1 MSSPV
6 VLITGA
12 LTGIGRAAAI
22 IFAQEGAHIV
32 VSGRRDKQGQELVAE
47 LQGLGAEAI
56 FVRSDVRKDEDVRNL
71 VDQTVKRFGRLDIA
85 VNNAGTEGSPG
96 LVTDQTAE
104 SYAATFDTNVLGTL
118 LSMKHELRVMLP
130 QGSGSIVNVSSAYGS
145 VGAAGASVYVASK
158 HAVEGLTKSAALEVA
173 GTGVRVNVVAPGT
186 TDTGMLTRFTSTD
199 ENKSAL
205 VSTVPVKRLA
215 KPKEL
220 GVSENVTILDDGGNL
235 KAFGRMDGA
244 PIPTIEMA
252 QNKAYTALLGV
263 STQDFFNFIQGDPSL
278 LAGIPTLARMAAWGG
293 GFPIRVNGEVVG
305 AIGVSGAPTVQND
318 VDCAR
323 AALAL
328 VSDEVQLARIAGGFP
343 S

>member
-1 MSSPV
+1 MKNPV

-32 VSGRRDKQGQELVAE
+32 VSGRRDKQGQELAAK

-56 FVRSDVRKDEDVRNL
+56 FVRADVRKDEDVRNL
-71 VDQTVKRFGRLDIA
+71 VDQTVERFGRLDIA
-85 VNNAGTEGSPG
+85 VNNAGTEGLRG
-96 LVTDQTAE
+96 LVTEQTAE
-104 SYAATFDTNVLGTL
+104 SYADTFDTNVLGVL
-118 LSMKHELRVMLP
+118 LSMKHELRAMLP

-215 KPKEL
+215 KPEEIARVIAFVASANASYMT
-220 GVSENVTILDDGGNL
+220 GASIPVDGG
-235 KAFGRMDGA
+235 M
-244 PIPTIEMA
+244 
-252 QNKAYTALLGV
+252 
-263 STQDFFNFIQGDPSL
+263 
-278 LAGIPTLARMAAWGG
+278 
-293 GFPIRVNGEVVG
+293 
-305 AIGVSGAPTVQND
+305 
-318 VDCAR
+318 
-323 AALAL
+323 
-328 VSDEVQLARIAGGFP
+328 IAD
-343 S
+343 